1 MPANAPSL
9 TVLGLY
15 SPKAS
20 ETEYQ
25 NFIDQY
31 IAESDPAN
39 FDQETKDLFKRFGRE
54 AELIPFDDVDR
65 ASLREEIEAE
75 LGSAAYV
82 EVLVSYPD
90 ERFDMIEFVQQD
102 SATAPGFGQVAW
114 NETYLSEDGSEL
126 ISGYPS
132 REIPKL
138 SKFRVVFVIHS
149 WQEGQTLYSPYGEL
163 AYPEMEPLPERIW
176 CFAPYERVD

>member
-1 MPANAPSL
+1 MPDNVSSL
-9 TVLGLY
+9 KVLGLY
-15 SPKAS
+15 SPKACEADYRS
-20 ETEYQ
+20 
-25 NFIDQY
+25 FVDHY
-31 IAESDPAN
+31 IAECDPAN
-39 FDQETKDLFKRFGRE
+39 FDQETKNIFKRFGRD
-54 AELIPFDDVDR
+54 AELIPFDDADR
-65 ASLREEIEAE
+65 ANLREEFEAE
-75 LGSAAYV
+75 LGSAAYL

-90 ERFDMIEFVQQD
+90 ERFDMIRFVQQD
-102 SATAPGFGQVAW
+102 PSAAPGFGQVAW

-176 CFAPYERVD
+176 RFAPYERVD